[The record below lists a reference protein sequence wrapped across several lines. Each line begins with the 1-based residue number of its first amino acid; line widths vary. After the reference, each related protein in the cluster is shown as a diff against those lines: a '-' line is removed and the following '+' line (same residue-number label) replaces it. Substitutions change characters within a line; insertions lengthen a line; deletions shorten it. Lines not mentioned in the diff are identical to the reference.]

1 MKRALSLL
9 IGMIVFFVT
18 SAQDVSIGSYQDGNG
33 SHKVVVRLK
42 DGGRKID
49 CVFVY
54 VASTL
59 GEGYFR
65 IDKNKI
71 PEFVAAVSTVKSKF
85 EEWSI
90 SAKENGV
97 RSFNKQ
103 MEADFPKITAY
114 LSGRPNFNFSQK
126 PKALFQ
132 VENDNP
138 CVWIYVNTTTN
149 FTRYSSK
156 KEVFSI
162 VFEKSIDVNSLLSLL
177 NNEQTILRLAQ
188 DELQNE
194 RKVNNLF
201 SIKVDMI

>member
-1 MKRALSLL
+1 MKRALSSL
-9 IGMIVFFVT
+9 IGMIVFFVA

-42 DGGRKID
+42 DEGRKID

-71 PEFVAAVSTVKSKF
+71 PEFVAAASTMKSKF

-103 MEADFPKITAY
+103 MEADFPKITTY

-126 PKALFQ
+126 PKVLFQ
-132 VENDNP
+132 IENGNP

-149 FTRYSSK
+149 FTKYNNK

-162 VFEKSIDVNSLLSLL
+162 LFEKSMDIDSLLSLL
-177 NNEQTILRLAQ
+177 YDEHTILRLAQ
-188 DELQNE
+188 NGLQRE
-194 RKVNNLF
+194 RDVNDLF
-201 SIKVDMI
+201 Q